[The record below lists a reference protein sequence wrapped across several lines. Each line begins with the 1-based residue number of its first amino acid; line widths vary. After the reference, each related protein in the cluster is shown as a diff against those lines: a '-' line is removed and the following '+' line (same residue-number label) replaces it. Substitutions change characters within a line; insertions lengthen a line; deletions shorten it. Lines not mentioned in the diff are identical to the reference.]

1 MSATDPNI
9 FVFQHI
15 AIEHPG
21 VFRDFLRED
30 GLGWTAVELDEGEP
44 IPDLGAYDALRLCV
58 PGPLHHVT
66 EASSLRRIPN
76 PRPQRR

>member
-9 FVFQHI
+9 SVFQHI
-15 AIEHPG
+15 AIEYPG
-21 VFRDFLRED
+21 VFREFLRED

-44 IPDLGAYDALRLCV
+44 N
-58 PGPLHHVT
+58 VT